1 MKHAGQSVPFDSSPL
16 QPVPT
21 GAYVML
27 TRIKMRVDLVVS
39 YLCIGIV
46 GLMTLLVT
54 YQVASRYLFNSPSA
68 VSEVLSRYLFIWLV
82 LIGGAYVFG
91 LREHMAITFMRDR
104 MPHRVRIA
112 LEMVG
117 ELATTLFALLVLAI
131 GGYIGMS
138 RQMAQLDSALQIPVG
153 VNYAA
158 IPISG
163 VLAVFYCLYNQYGL
177 ARQFSSKQKV

>member
-1 MKHAGQSVPFDSSPL
+1 MKHSGQSVPFDSSSL
-16 QPVPT
+16 QSAPV
-21 GAYVML
+21 GLYASL
-27 TRIKMRVDLVVS
+27 TRLKMKVDLVVS

-104 MPHRVRIA
+104 MPHKIRIV
-112 LEMVG
+112 LEMIG
-117 ELATTLFALLVLAI
+117 ELATTVFALLVLTM
-131 GGYIGMS
+131 GGYIGMN

-153 VNYAA
+153 VIYAA

-163 VLAVFYCLYNQYGL
+163 ALAVFYCLYNQYGL